1 MLVILLENIDKLGN
15 KGEVKNVKD
24 GFARNFLFPR
34 NLAVKATPELLKKAE
49 EDKAKQEE
57 KQKQKEKL
65 ALELAKKIE
74 GKRFVIKAK
83 AGDEGQLFSAI
94 SSSKIADKIKENGFE
109 VDSKQLILKEAIKK
123 IGDYKIEIKFKKDL
137 KSTINVIIDKE
148 GK

>member
-123 IGDYKIEIKFKKDL
+123 IGDYKIEIEFKKDL

>member
-65 ALELAKKIE
+65 VL
-74 GKRFVIKAK
+74 
-83 AGDEGQLFSAI
+83 
-94 SSSKIADKIKENGFE
+94 
-109 VDSKQLILKEAIKK
+109 
-123 IGDYKIEIKFKKDL
+123 
-137 KSTINVIIDKE
+137 
-148 GK
+148 

>member
-65 ALELAKKIE
+65 VLELAKKIE
-74 GKRFVIKAK
+74 GKRFIIKAK

-123 IGDYKIEIKFKKDL
+123 IGDYKIEIEFKKDL